1 MPNAGRAEAEHN
13 QAQSVQQIIRSGWG
27 MVRCTLLEAIRAQ
40 PQRTPDGGELSPAS
54 TKLSDHAMSFD
65 NNGRQTGFADSLR
78 AGRLLMIRAEFSAL
92 HVTGGVRV

>member
-40 PQRTPDGGELSPAS
+40 PQRTPEGVNYRRRVPSY
-54 TKLSDHAMSFD
+54 
-65 NNGRQTGFADSLR
+65 QTMR
-78 AGRLLMIRAEFSAL
+78 
-92 HVTGGVRV
+92 